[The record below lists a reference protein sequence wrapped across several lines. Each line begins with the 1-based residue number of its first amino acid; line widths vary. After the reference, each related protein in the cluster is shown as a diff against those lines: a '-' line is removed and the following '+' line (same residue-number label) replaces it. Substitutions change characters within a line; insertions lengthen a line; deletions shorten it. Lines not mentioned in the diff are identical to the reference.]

1 MGTEALL
8 LLATAIAVIAFVYG
22 SVGLG
27 GASSYVAVMALAGL
41 DHREIPLVALGLNL
55 IVASA
60 ALLQF
65 ARGGHLRPGP
75 LVPLVAASAPAA
87 YLAAQ
92 IPLDRGTFQV
102 VLGTLLVVAGA
113 RMVAAPWLR
122 PREDRRD
129 ARWPVF
135 VVLGA
140 VLGAAAGLTGI
151 GGGVYLAPLLLL
163 TGLATPKEAAAVCS
177 VVVLANSVAG
187 IAGRVAAGVAM
198 PWSLF
203 LPLAGCVLVAGPMGA
218 WLGARRWRPEIVQAV
233 FGVLVLAVALRLLV
247 PGAAT

>member
-1 MGTEALL
+1 MTTEGFALL
-8 LLATAIAVIAFVYG
+8 VAAIAVIAFVYG

-27 GASSYVAVMALAGL
+27 GASSYVAVMALAGF

-65 ARGGHLRPGP
+65 TRGGHLRMRTLAP
-75 LVPLVAASAPAA
+75 LVVASAPAA
-87 YLAAQ
+87 YFTAG
-92 IPLDRGTFQV
+92 IPLDRATFQL
-102 VLGTLLVVAGA
+102 VLGALLVIAGL
-113 RMVAAPWLR
+113 RMVTAPWIR
-122 PREDRRD
+122 PREDRRE
-129 ARWPVF
+129 AGWPVYAAI
-135 VVLGA
+135 GA

-177 VVVLANSVAG
+177 VVVLANSTAG
-187 IAGRVAAGVAM
+187 IAGRISSGVAM

-203 LPLAGCVLVAGPMGA
+203 LPLAACVLVAGPLGA
-218 WLGARRWRPEIVQAV
+218 WTGARRWRPEVVQAV
-233 FGVLVLAVALRLLV
+233 FGALVLAVAVRLLV
-247 PGAAT
+247 AGAAG

>member
-1 MGTEALL
+1 MTTEATV

-60 ALLQF
+60 ALIQF
-65 ARGGHLRPGP
+65 ARGEHLRTRMA
-75 LVPLVAASAPAA
+75 VPLVAASAPAA
-87 YLAAQ
+87 YLTAQ
-92 IPLDRGTFQV
+92 IPLDRSTFQL
-102 VLGTLLVVAGA
+102 VLGALLVLAGA

-122 PREDRRD
+122 PRGGRREV
-129 ARWPVF
+129 RWPAF
-135 VVLGA
+135 VGLGLL
-140 VLGAAAGLTGI
+140 LGSAAGLTGI
-151 GGGVYLAPLLLL
+151 GGGVYLAPVLLL
-163 TGLATPKEAAAVCS
+163 TGLASPKEAAAVCS

-187 IAGRVAAGVAM
+187 IAGRIAAGGSM

-203 LPLAGCVLVAGPMGA
+203 LPLAGCVVVAGPMGA
-218 WLGARRWRPEIVQAV
+218 WVGARRWRPEIVQGV
-233 FGVLVLAVALRLLV
+233 FGVLVLAVALRLLAA
-247 PGAAT
+247 GATA